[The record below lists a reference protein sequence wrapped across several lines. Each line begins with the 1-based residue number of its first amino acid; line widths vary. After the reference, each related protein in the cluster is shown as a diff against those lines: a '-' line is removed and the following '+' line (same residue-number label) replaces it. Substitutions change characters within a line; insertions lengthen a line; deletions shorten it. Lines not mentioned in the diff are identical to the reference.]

1 MLTELRITNF
11 AVIERLSLEIDSGF
25 TVLTGE
31 TGTGKSL
38 LIDAVALLIGGRVS
52 SDQVRFGED
61 EAQLEAVFEI
71 PPTHPI
77 LPRLRAQ
84 GLVGP
89 NDFELIIRR
98 TIARSG
104 RNRVYLNGVLSP
116 AHALEEFAGTLIDIH
131 GQHDQQSLLSSSA
144 QLEVLDAFGRLQD
157 LRNQYRSSHRE
168 WTSAR
173 HTRAELAAANDQRM
187 QQHDVLSFQ
196 QQELDQAA
204 CRLGEEEGLQAER
217 QRLASSRR
225 LTELASEAQAQL
237 QTDRQGI
244 LASLALVERAVG
256 ELAQLDPEM
265 KGTAGLASES
275 RVLLKE
281 VSDGLRGYV
290 EGLDAD
296 PSRLTTIED
305 RLAVI
310 HRMKKKYGGTIEA
323 VLATQSRVKEELE
336 RLSRSGSE
344 LEQCD
349 RLILEQQQAVAK
361 LARQLSEKRTKA
373 AISLTKLV
381 GKDLEALKMG
391 PVRFLVQVEPA
402 ELGDEYGPDGVD
414 RVEFLLSTNSGEP
427 LKPMARV
434 ASGGELSRVM
444 LALKSVL
451 ADVDQ
456 VPVLIFDEI
465 DTGVGGAVAATI
477 GKRLRALGQ
486 YHQVLCITHLPQVA
500 SQAEHHFCVEK
511 SEVKGRTVAKV
522 RALVGASRESEI
534 ARMLGGERVTQK
546 TRATA
551 AELLEHKSSL
561 GSGSGTQSR
570 D

>member
-1 MLTELRITNF
+1 
-11 AVIERLSLEIDSGF
+11 
-25 TVLTGE
+25 
-31 TGTGKSL
+31 
-38 LIDAVALLIGGRVS
+38 
-52 SDQVRFGED
+52 
-61 EAQLEAVFEI
+61 
-71 PPTHPI
+71 
-77 LPRLRAQ
+77 
-84 GLVGP
+84 
-89 NDFELIIRR
+89 
-98 TIARSG
+98 
-104 RNRVYLNGVLSP
+104 
-116 AHALEEFAGTLIDIH
+116 
-131 GQHDQQSLLSSSA
+131 
-144 QLEVLDAFGRLQD
+144 
-157 LRNQYRSSHRE
+157 
-168 WTSAR
+168 
-173 HTRAELAAANDQRM
+173 
-187 QQHDVLSFQ
+187 
-196 QQELDQAA
+196 
-204 CRLGEEEGLQAER
+204 
-217 QRLASSRR
+217 
-225 LTELASEAQAQL
+225 
-237 QTDRQGI
+237 
-244 LASLALVERAVG
+244 
-256 ELAQLDPEM
+256 
-265 KGTAGLASES
+265 
-275 RVLLKE
+275 
-281 VSDGLRGYV
+281 
-290 EGLDAD
+290 
-296 PSRLTTIED
+296 
-305 RLAVI
+305 
-310 HRMKKKYGGTIEA
+310 MKKKYGGTIEA
-323 VLATQSRVKEELE
+323 VLATQSRVKEELD

-391 PVRFLVQVEPA
+391 PA

-427 LKPMARV
+427 LKSMARV

-522 RALVGASRESEI
+522 RALVGSSRESEI
-534 ARMLGGERVTQK
+534 ARMLGGEGVTQK

-570 D
+570 N

>member
-11 AVIERLSLEIDSGF
+11 AVIELLSLEIDSGF

-38 LIDAVALLIGGRVS
+38 LIDAVALLVGGRVS
-52 SDQVRFGED
+52 SEQVRFGED

-71 PPTHPI
+71 PTAHPI

-84 GLVGP
+84 GLLGP
-89 NDFELIIRR
+89 NDSELIIRR

-116 AHALEEFAGTLIDIH
+116 AHTLEEFAGTLIDIH
-131 GQHDQQSLLSSSA
+131 GQHDQQSLLSSQA
-144 QLEVLDAFGRLQD
+144 QLAALDAFGRLHE
-157 LRNQYRSSHRE
+157 LRGQYRASHQE
-168 WTSAR
+168 WTKTR
-173 HTRAELAAANDQRM
+173 HKRTELAAANDLRM
-187 QQHDVLSFQ
+187 QQYDVLSFQ

-217 QRLASSRR
+217 QRLASSHR
-225 LTELASEAQAQL
+225 LVELVSEAQAQL
-237 QTDRQGI
+237 QADGQGI
-244 LASLALVERAVG
+244 LANLALVERAVG
-256 ELAQLDPEM
+256 ELAHLDPEM
-265 KGTAGLASES
+265 NGTAGLVSES
-275 RVLLKE
+275 KVLLKE
-281 VSDGLRGYV
+281 VADGLRGYV

-310 HRMKKKYGGTIEA
+310 QRMKKKYGGTIDA

-336 RLSRSGSE
+336 RLGRSSSE
-344 LEQCD
+344 LDQYD
-349 RLILEQQQAVAK
+349 RLIHEQQQVVAK
-361 LARQLSEKRTKA
+361 FARQLSEKRTQA
-373 AISLTKLV
+373 AASLTKLV

-391 PVRFLVQVEPA
+391 PVRFLVQVERVESGEA
-402 ELGDEYGPDGVD
+402 YGLDGVD

-477 GKRLRALGQ
+477 GKRLKALGH

-500 SQAEHHFCVEK
+500 SQADHHFCVEK

-522 RALVGASRESEI
+522 RTVVGASRESEI

-551 AELLEHKSSL
+551 AELIAGAQE
-561 GSGSGTQSR
+561 
-570 D
+570 